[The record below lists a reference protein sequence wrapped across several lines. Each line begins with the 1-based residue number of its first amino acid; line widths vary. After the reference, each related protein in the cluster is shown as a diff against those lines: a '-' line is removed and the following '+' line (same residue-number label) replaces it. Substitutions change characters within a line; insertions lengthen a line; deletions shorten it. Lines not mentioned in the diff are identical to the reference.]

1 MSHRIS
7 IASRTYKFLGGRFI
21 GTPDDLGIPN
31 LAHIYEIPADRIRS
45 EPLRDDDNAFLLKRI
60 AGGSL
65 TRQVTTRVGRLTTA
79 VSVPLLLIG
88 FMCLLLTIG
97 AKHELAKLKVERE
110 QAKANVA
117 MCESMRANH
126 ATPLPTVCN

>member
-1 MSHRIS
+1 MPHRIS

-31 LAHIYEIPADRIRS
+31 LAHIYEIPSDRIRS

-60 AGGSL
+60 AGGTL
-65 TRQVTTRVGRLTTA
+65 TRQGTKRLGPIMTA
-79 VSVPLLLIG
+79 VSIPLLLIG
-88 FMCLLLTIG
+88 FVFLLLTIG
-97 AKHELAKLKVERE
+97 AKHEMAKLKVEHE
-110 QAKANVA
+110 QAKANAA

-126 ATPLPTVCN
+126 TTPLPAVCN